1 MRFLFAAVMMLG
13 TPLLNSQILLR
24 VAPNQQS
31 TETDRDK
38 TAPPAGKRTLDEIM
52 NLLKRSVNGKAVVH
66 NQCQSQGH
74 AVQVEEGTEITEVS
88 GCKATFKTRK
98 TSTSPDGRRILEFT
112 MYVNLADLTTPPSVE
127 PQAFPQCQ
135 ATGGGVL
142 RVASQAQPGKK
153 IRTTRRATSELA
165 NGTQNADQPEQEVSR
180 KDLSLFFADA
190 AAARKAARALD
201 HAVKRCGGKE
211 WPDEDDLP

>member
-153 IRTTRRATSELA
+153 IRTTRRAE
-165 NGTQNADQPEQEVSR
+165 R
-180 KDLSLFFADA
+180 LSLPTELRTRINLN
-190 AAARKAARALD
+190 RKSAEKISPYSLRMRPLPG
-201 HAVKRCGGKE
+201 KRRVP
-211 WPDEDDLP
+211 WITP